1 MEGNNSPLMKEI
13 RANPRL
19 LSIFMKYVR
28 ADEADRKLFEFV
40 RYQDTGRLDIIDR
53 RPLVNPP
60 LPKAS

>member
-28 ADEADRKLFEFV
+28 ADEADKKRFEFV

-53 RPLVNPP
+53 RPRR
-60 LPKAS
+60 